1 MYAIEVRD
9 VHKSF
14 NGIPVLKGVDLQI
27 PRGEITVVV
36 GGSGVGKSVL
46 LKHMIGLIKPDRGS
60 ILVDGVD
67 ITHMGN
73 RELNRLR
80 RKFGMLFQSAAL
92 FDSMTVE
99 ENVAFPL
106 REHTDLKPRE
116 IRRVVRDKLRLVGLE
131 RVERKM
137 PAELSGGMRKRVGL
151 ARAIALEPEIILYD
165 EPTTGLDPI
174 LCDAIERLIKRM
186 QQELDITSVVISHD
200 IGGSFRIANHMAML
214 HGGQIIET
222 GTPEEFRNSAHPV
235 VRQFLSGSSEG
246 PIKVH

>member
-1 MYAIEVRD
+1 MYAIEVKD

-14 NGIPVLKGVDLQI
+14 DGLPVLKGVDLQI
-27 PRGEITVVV
+27 PRGEITVIV

-46 LKHMIGLIKPDRGS
+46 LKHMIGLMKPDRGS
-60 ILVDGVD
+60 IVVDGVD
-67 ITHMGN
+67 ITRLGS
-73 RELNRLR
+73 RELNRIR

-106 REHTDLKPRE
+106 REHTKLKPRQ
-116 IRRVVRDKLRLVGLE
+116 IRRKVREKLRLVGLE
-131 RVERKM
+131 RVEAKM

-186 QQELDITSVVISHD
+186 QEELDITSVVISHD
-200 IGGSFRIANHMAML
+200 IEGSFRIANHLAML
-214 HGGQIIET
+214 HAGHIIEA
-222 GTPEEFRNSAHPV
+222 GRPEEFRNSANPA

-246 PIKVH
+246 PIKVY